1 MISSGKNIVQ
11 SVSGSVVDGY
21 VFPSQLPCKVDIPI
35 SHAGEEKWSRPQLVT
50 E

>member
-21 VFPSQLPCKVDIPI
+21 VFPSQLCKVDIPI
-35 SHAGEEKWSRPQLVT
+35 SHAGEEKQSRPQLVT